1 MNRRAWPIAAK
12 WIVGAV
18 AYVAIS
24 VLTARLFVLGIQA
37 WARIH
42 SASLGDMLELSYSRR
57 PVLLLCIVSGSIY
70 ASALARP
77 AMFGGALRIWKHL
90 ACTYLLSVLG
100 CAAFSRLMFLDYPNF
115 QFQFLTNA
123 YITCLFGIGIVSFL
137 IAVASWVHLA
147 FVGSGGVPKGREA
160 TVPTANLSASF
171 ED

>member
-18 AYVAIS
+18 AYIAIS
-24 VLTARLFVLGIQA
+24 VLTTRLFVLGIQA
-37 WARIH
+37 WARKH
-42 SASLGDMLELSYSRR
+42 GASLGGLLELSYSRR

-70 ASALARP
+70 ASALAKP

-100 CAAFSRLMFLDYPNF
+100 CAAFARLMFLDYPDFKF
-115 QFQFLTNA
+115 QYLTDA
-123 YITCLFGIGIVSFL
+123 YITCLCGIGIVSFL
-137 IAVASWVHLA
+137 IAIASWVHLA
-147 FVGSGGVPKGREA
+147 FVGSGGVPTGREA
-160 TVPTANLSASF
+160 TMPTVNLPASL